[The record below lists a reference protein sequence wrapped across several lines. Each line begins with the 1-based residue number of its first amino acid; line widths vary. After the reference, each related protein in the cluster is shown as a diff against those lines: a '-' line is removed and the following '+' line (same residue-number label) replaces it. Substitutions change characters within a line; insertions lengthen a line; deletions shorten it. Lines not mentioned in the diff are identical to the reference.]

1 MSAPVGAVGREH
13 PRLEG
18 QDKVTGA
25 ARYAVEYPVED
36 VTYGWAVPAAAT
48 RGRIVRVDA
57 APALALPG
65 VLDVLHHGN
74 APRLTPGV
82 DADLFLLQEPT
93 VHYRGQFVA
102 VVVAESIETAREAA
116 RLVRIDYDT
125 EPHSTVLSEHHPG
138 LYRPDKVNPSYP
150 ADTEDGDFDAGFAA
164 AEVRIDATYRTPAY
178 HNNPMEPHA
187 TTARWQD
194 GRLLVHD
201 SNQGSSPVQATLAE
215 LFALP
220 REAVRVV
227 AEHVGGGFGSK
238 GYAKAAVVLAALAA
252 RQVDR
257 PVRLALTRQ
266 QLFGPIG
273 YRTPTIQ
280 RVRLGADADGRIAAV
295 CHDAISQTS
304 TLTEFT
310 EQAAVYTRS
319 MYAGRHR
326 RTTHR
331 VVRLDVPTPFWM
343 RAPGEC
349 PGAYALESA
358 MDELA
363 TACGLDPVELR
374 IRNDPTVDPEQK
386 QPFTSRNLVACLRD
400 GARRF
405 GWADRDPTPGV
416 RRDGRWLV
424 GTGVAGASYPARARA
439 AAAAATAAPDGTF
452 EVRINA
458 TDIGTGAR
466 TALWQVA
473 ADALGVPV
481 DRVAIRVGDSDLP
494 AAGVAGGSMGTA
506 SWSWA
511 VIRAC
516 EGLRDRLRQ
525 APGGAVPA
533 DGVTVEVSTADEVRA
548 QRPLPRYAYG
558 AHFCEVRVDA
568 DTGEVR
574 VPRLLGVFA
583 AGRVVNP
590 TTARSQLIGGMTM
603 GMSMALHEEGV
614 LDERYGDWV
623 NHDFAMYHI
632 SGCADVERIEAYW
645 LPEEDPDLNPAG
657 VKGLGEIGIVGAA
670 AAITSAVHH
679 ATGVRVRDLPVRLD
693 KLLEEQAEDG
703 GSNRDGVPP

>member
-1 MSAPVGAVGREH
+1 MSAPPVGAVGREH

-18 QDKVTGA
+18 RDKVTGA
-25 ARYAVEYPVED
+25 ARYAVEYPVDD
-36 VTYGWAVPAAAT
+36 VTYGWAVPAMAT
-48 RGRIVRVDA
+48 RGRITRIDA
-57 APALALPG
+57 APALAVPG
-65 VLDVLHHGN
+65 VLAVLHHGN

-82 DADLFLLQEPT
+82 DQTLFLLQEPT
-93 VHYRGQFVA
+93 VHYRGEFVA
-102 VVVAESIETAREAA
+102 VVVADTIEAAREGA
-116 RLVRIDYDT
+116 RLVRIDYDA
-125 EPHSTVLSEHHPG
+125 EPHSTVLTEHHPD
-138 LYRPDKVNPSYP
+138 LYRPDTVNPGYP
-150 ADTEDGDFDAGFAA
+150 PDTADGDFDAGYAA
-164 AEVRIDATYRTPAY
+164 AEVRVDATYRTPAY

-187 TTARWQD
+187 TTAHWRD
-194 GRLLVHD
+194 GRLLAHD
-201 SNQGSSPVQATLAE
+201 STQGSTPVQATLAQ
-215 LFALP
+215 LFGLP
-220 REAVRVV
+220 PEAVRVI

-238 GYAKAAVVLAALAA
+238 GAPKAPVVLAALAA
-252 RQVDR
+252 RHVDR

-280 RVRLGADADGRIAAV
+280 RVRLGADADGRIEAV

-304 TLTEFT
+304 TVHEFA
-310 EQAAVYTRS
+310 EQTAVYTRS

-331 VVRLDVPTPFWM
+331 LVRLDVPTPFWM

-358 MDELA
+358 LDELA
-363 TACGLDPVELR
+363 TACGVDPVELR
-374 IRNDPTVDPEQK
+374 VRNDVTVDPDSG
-386 QPFTSRNLVACLRD
+386 QPFSSRNLVACLRE

-405 GWADRDPTPGV
+405 GWADRDPTPGA
-416 RRDGRWLV
+416 RHDGRWLI
-424 GTGVAGASYPARARA
+424 GTGVAGSSYPARARA

-473 ADALGVPV
+473 ADALAVPA
-481 DRVAIRVGDSDLP
+481 DRVTIRVGDSDLP

-516 EGLRDRLRQ
+516 EQLRQRLRD
-525 APGGAVPA
+525 GVVPA
-533 DGVTVEVSTADEVRA
+533 EGLTVEVSTADEIRG
-548 QRPLPRYAYG
+548 QRPLARYAYG
-558 AHFCEVRVDA
+558 AHFAQVRVDA

-574 VPRLLGVFA
+574 LDRMLGMFA

-603 GMSMALHEEGV
+603 GLSMALHEEGL

-623 NHDFAMYHI
+623 NHDLATYHV
-632 SGCADVERIEAYW
+632 SVCADVERIEAYW
-645 LPEEDPDLNPAG
+645 LPEEDPELNPAG
-657 VKGLGEIGIVGAA
+657 VKGIGEIGIVGSAA
-670 AAITSAVHH
+670 AVANAVHH
-679 ATGVRVRDLPVRLD
+679 ATGVRVRDLPIRLD
-693 KLLEEQAEDG
+693 KLLEHLPA
-703 GSNRDGVPP
+703 R